1 ESLIK
6 SKNDD
11 DEKSS
16 DLEYDIAE
24 SGEENNQ
31 DIDCKV
37 ESRNFDNSEDVISDP
52 IQELFAHIFVNDS
65 WTCASSIEK
74 LYYSAKIYLNICCNC
89 GTTNIER

>member
-1 ESLIK
+1 ESPIE
-6 SKNDD
+6 SENND

-31 DIDCKV
+31 DTDCKV
-37 ESRNFDNSEDVISDP
+37 KSRNLDNSEDVISDP

-65 WTCASSIEK
+65 WT
-74 LYYSAKIYLNICCNC
+74 
-89 GTTNIER
+89 